1 MAVFP
6 EHIHIENEDR
16 LLKRAETADRYRHMM
31 DELLGAFMIAAVV
44 LIAAIA
50 ALALI

>member
-6 EHIHIENEDR
+6 EHIHVESEDR
-16 LLKRAETADRYRHMM
+16 LLKRAVMADRYRHMM

-44 LIAAIA
+44 LIAAIVT
-50 ALALI
+50 LALM